1 MFFKNVFPKMGLC
14 VILKHDPSKTGG
26 QLEEQ
31 SSNFQDKKKCE

>member
-1 MFFKNVFPKMGLC
+1 MS

-31 SSNFQDKKKCE
+31 SFNFQDKKKCE

>member
-26 QLEEQ
+26 QLEKQ